1 MNAEIKVGPEKLG
14 QAALHSRGLEDSRR
28 LPRQGHNTHFKMK
41 SCKALT
47 RRGRA
52 GRGGKKDAP
61 AAVGRPQAWCPAR
74 RGDRFSSAVAS
85 TLAPSLG
92 TRNSGSA
99 AKPGSLGWLD
109 AAERRKA
116 FFKYPGVSSTVA
128 FPHPAK
134 WIAPPSPPQ
143 LFGCSGMFHC
153 LPGPP
158 AALQGTLAGLPGKAP
173 DVTALPNPEQPSP
186 IPSVT
191 P

>member
-74 RGDRFSSAVAS
+74 RGDRFSSALAS

-92 TRNSGSA
+92 TRNSSSA

-116 FFKYPGVSSTVA
+116 FFKYPGVSSLLLL
-128 FPHPAK
+128 FPIRLSGSLRLVLPSSLGAVECS
-134 WIAPPSPPQ
+134 IASPVRRPRCR
-143 LFGCSGMFHC
+143 GRS
-153 LPGPP
+153 PGY
-158 AALQGTLAGLPGKAP
+158 QGKPRT
-173 DVTALPNPEQPSP
+173 
-186 IPSVT
+186 
-191 P
+191 